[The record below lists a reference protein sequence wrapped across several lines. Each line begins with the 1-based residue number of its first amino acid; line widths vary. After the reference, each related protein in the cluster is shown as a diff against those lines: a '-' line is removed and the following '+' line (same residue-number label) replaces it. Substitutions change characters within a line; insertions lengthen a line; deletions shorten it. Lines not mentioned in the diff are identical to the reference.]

1 MGCVECKF
9 CKQEEEKNQFEY
21 PSDAKKNGKI
31 PENSLKKSGNNN
43 NFVQEFEEKVKFIGH
58 FITESEFETII
69 PEETNKY
76 MKDKVFPLQL
86 KNNNSHKIKPVEF
99 ENGNIYFG
107 QWNEDF
113 EMEGYGKYYLK
124 EEKVLA
130 EGTWEK
136 GELKNAR
143 IFFPNGEIYEG
154 EMANS
159 VYNGKG
165 KLITQDKD
173 EYEGEFKD
181 GEKNGN
187 GKMIF
192 KDGTEYKG
200 NFVKNNFN
208 GSGNM
213 KWTNGMEYT
222 GNFKDNYLEGEGVLI
237 NNNGEKYEG
246 NFEKNSFHGKG
257 KYTYSNGD
265 EYEGNFEYGI
275 RKGKGIYRKKNGFNY
290 EGLWDNNVPNGYG
303 KIIINDQEFKC
314 NFHNGKLID
323 EQINAKEYYDDGIG
337 YNFYNE
343 PMNLSTQNLNHIEN
357 IDISSSQYR
366 AGTMLSFLE
375 D

>member
-1 MGCVECKF
+1 
-9 CKQEEEKNQFEY
+9 
-21 PSDAKKNGKI
+21 
-31 PENSLKKSGNNN
+31 
-43 NFVQEFEEKVKFIGH
+43 
-58 FITESEFETII
+58 
-69 PEETNKY
+69 
-76 MKDKVFPLQL
+76 
-86 KNNNSHKIKPVEF
+86 
-99 ENGNIYFG
+99 
-107 QWNEDF
+107 
-113 EMEGYGKYYLK
+113 
-124 EEKVLA
+124 
-130 EGTWEK
+130 
-136 GELKNAR
+136 
-143 IFFPNGEIYEG
+143 
-154 EMANS
+154 
-159 VYNGKG
+159 
-165 KLITQDKD
+165 
-173 EYEGEFKD
+173 
-181 GEKNGN
+181 
-187 GKMIF
+187 MIF

-200 NFVKNNFN
+200 NFLKNNFN